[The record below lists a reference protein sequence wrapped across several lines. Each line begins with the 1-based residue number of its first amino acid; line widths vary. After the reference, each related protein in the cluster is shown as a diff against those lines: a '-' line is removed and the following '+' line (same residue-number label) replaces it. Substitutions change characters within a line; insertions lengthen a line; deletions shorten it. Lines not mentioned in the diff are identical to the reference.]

1 MKKLIMLFLALCIT
15 SLNLMAL
22 DITVEDAEGLI
33 HDDIRLNNDNQT
45 SSIKWFSFYGSQTGS
60 IWKQNINFSKT
71 INSQTFNF
79 AVTIEATSNSS
90 EWSNIHHV
98 NFTSDKNISNI
109 TASSA
114 TIKDSSGAISCQI
127 KLTSS
132 QDGRYG
138 SIITLE
144 TQSANCSQEATSNS
158 QKRVIPWGTI

>member
-1 MKKLIMLFLALCIT
+1 MKKLILFSLVLCIT

-33 HDDIRLNNDNQT
+33 HDDVRLNNDNQT

-60 IWKQNINFSKT
+60 IWKQSINFTKT

-79 AVTIEATSNSS
+79 TVNLEATSDSS

-98 NFTSDKNISNI
+98 NFTSDKSISNI
-109 TASSA
+109 TTNSA
-114 TIKDSSGAISCQI
+114 TIKDSSGAISCQV

-144 TQSANCSQEATSNS
+144 TQIANCNQEATSSS